1 MRHYLIAPVVALGM
15 LTGSQL
21 ALAEQDPFV
30 SMGLFFT
37 PISEVDYSPGTKYD
51 GNGFGARVEVGGS
64 LHGYGE
70 YSQSSLDD
78 STGIEQDFSDTRLG
92 LAYRSHMDFGYV
104 IAAAEYVSFDFDTA
118 GDEKGVGVHLGLG
131 FNPTDAVSLYGKVGM
146 LALDNL
152 DGPEIRIG
160 AHANINEGTRVFAEY
175 RTAMLSDAG
184 LDVDVNDLRIGISF
198 GF

>member
-37 PISEVDYSPGTKYD
+37 PLSEVDTNDPAIDKVD

-70 YSQSSLDD
+70 YSQSSLDNN
-78 STGIEQDFSDTRLG
+78 IAEMDFSDTRLG
-92 LAYRSHMDFGYV
+92 VAYRSHMDFGYV
-104 IAAAEYVSFDFDTA
+104 LAAVEYASLDFDTA
-118 GDEKGVGVHLGLG
+118 KEDGVGAHLGLG
-131 FNPTDAVSLYGKVGM
+131 FNATDAVSLYGKVGM